1 MQRLVARF
9 AVVLFLAV
17 LLIGSGPTQLGVLH
31 PAVPPGSRTWVV
43 EGNSSDARGQTSAC
57 IGCMTH
63 NISVCDRPSGTAF
76 DPQNQYLY
84 VDCSGYNHT
93 ASGGIGNAVDVISTL
108 NDSLVTEVRIAP
120 SSAAVLPSG
129 PSTQTPLPVPP
140 PPPPSWEGVA
150 YDDANGDIYAASP
163 CTQNVTVINGS
174 SNTAVDSI
182 PVTGVPVGLA
192 IDGNNGDIYVTTFA
206 VSNQIYV
213 TSNVSVISGT
223 NNTVIGNFT
232 LPGELTS
239 VQFDPVNNHL
249 YFSNARPNE
258 LSVVDAVTY
267 QVVST
272 LAVNSN
278 EGIGYDPVTGD
289 LYVGGEDG
297 NFTGMLTV
305 INSSSNTVSH
315 ILWLAANLPTDV
327 AYDSLDQKMLV
338 ALTDVDNGSLLVVSP
353 RDYTEMGRIEVTG
366 CPSGV
371 WYDPGNDAAYVA
383 AGCTNNMTVVNPNL
397 ASYLSSVLVNPGNA
411 SIEPTAVVTFAATP
425 SCSAGPCPASIV
437 YSWSINNSQG
447 IVSPTLGATASF
459 FAGNKP
465 GEVSVEVTASLG
477 GVNKS
482 DRVHVI
488 ILANPGGPSSKGSW
502 YSPTLLDLFTDLEL
516 ALAGGV
522 IVVIALL
529 IVAIST
535 RGKSSHRPKSG
546 ER

>member
-232 LPGELTS
+232 LRGELVS
-239 VQFDPVNNHL
+239 EVFDPVNNDR
-249 YFSNARPNE
+249 YVSNDVSNTLTLVNA
-258 LSVVDAVTY
+258 TTH
-267 QVVST
+267 QVVRT
-272 LAVNSN
+272 LAVNSS

-289 LYVGGEDG
+289 IYLGGYSPG
-297 NFTGMLTV
+297 NSTGMLTV
-305 INSSSNTVSH
+305 VNSSTDTGIHV
-315 ILWLAANLPTDV
+315 LWFAKYAPTGA
-327 AYDSLDQKMLV
+327 AYDSQDQNML
-338 ALTDVDNGSLLVVSP
+338 LTLSSTNGSSDSSLLVLSP
-353 RDYTEMGRIEVTG
+353 WNYTEMGRGST
-366 CPSGV
+366 SQ
-371 WYDPGNDAAYVA
+371 
-383 AGCTNNMTVVNPNL
+383 VVL
-397 ASYLSSVLVNPGNA
+397 MGYG
-411 SIEPTAVVTFAATP
+411 T
-425 SCSAGPCPASIV
+425 
-437 YSWSINNSQG
+437 
-447 IVSPTLGATASF
+447 TLGTM
-459 FAGNKP
+459 P
-465 GEVSVEVTASLG
+465 PILR
-477 GVNKS
+477 S
-482 DRVHVI
+482 DAR
-488 ILANPGGPSSKGSW
+488 
-502 YSPTLLDLFTDLEL
+502 TT
-516 ALAGGV
+516 
-522 IVVIALL
+522 
-529 IVAIST
+529 
-535 RGKSSHRPKSG
+535 
-546 ER
+546 